1 MSSYSGYLAQAQ
13 QDALA
18 QQEEYEK
25 KRKAQ
30 LKKVF
35 ADLEQTAAG
44 MNSRQQQAF
53 EAQASATEQQYRGL
67 YDRNAIRE
75 AVSRKTVAEQMANL
89 GLGDSGLNRSQQTA
103 IATTR
108 SKADANTALQQQAA
122 INGLR
127 EELFDML
134 AGNEQWL
141 GEQKAKADTQAQTD
155 IQNSLEALM
164 AQAGDNA
171 KAQFN
176 AAVADA
182 KASGGS
188 GSSSGGSSSGSTAGY
203 SASDLSQYIRLL
215 GDNDYYAGT
224 RFYPHYV
231 ELVYALRK
239 RILGR

>member
-44 MNSRQQQAF
+44 MNSRHQKAF
-53 EAQASATEQQYRGL
+53 DSQMQATEQQYRGL

-127 EELFDML
+127 EELFNVL

-141 GEQKAKADTQAQTD
+141 GEQKAKAETQAQTD
-155 IQNSLEALM
+155 MQNSLEALM
-164 AQAGDNA
+164 AQANDSA
-171 KAQFN
+171 KAQYN
-176 AAVADA
+176 AAVSAA
-182 KASGGS
+182 KANGGGS
-188 GSSSGGSSSGSTAGY
+188 GSGSSGSGSSGY
-203 SASDLSQYIRLL
+203 SASDLSQYNRLL
-215 GDNDYYAGT
+215 GNNDYYAGT

-239 RILGR
+239 RVLGR